1 MYYQEP
7 QYYEIYLGRAVRKM
21 KAAESGMPYKFTY
34 GRPHFLFP
42 EKCWLGVCSDE
53 GLCGFR
59 VKVRCSMD
67 WVMISVSPCGYSS
80 SLYIFAD
87 ELYLGSGC
95 PVTRIQTYAYDF
107 IYPVHDCGIR
117 IQVVSE
123 DTLLFQT
130 EMYFNPRN
138 LHCDHQKIPLECS
151 ASRKSVWLTPVS
163 TENEIKLDPS
173 PFIADFETTPEEL
186 GLLSSSQTGFFLKEE
201 WRLGTG
207 VMNFVG
213 KTYSICNG
221 SLAKGKQEEHIFAA
235 IL

>member
-1 MYYQEP
+1 
-7 QYYEIYLGRAVRKM
+7 M
-21 KAAESGMPYKFTY
+21 KVSVA
-34 GRPHFLFP
+34 
-42 EKCWLGVCSDE
+42 LGVWTLLAALIWPCTKSIY
-53 GLCGFR
+53 
-59 VKVRCSMD
+59 VKVSCSVD

-80 SLYIFAD
+80 NLYIFAD

-117 IQVVSE
+117 IKVVSE

-138 LHCDHQKIPLECS
+138 LQCDHQKIPLECS

-186 GLLSSSQTGFFLKEE
+186 GLLSSTPQHLRQAPVPALVTGL
-201 WRLGTG
+201 L
-207 VMNFVG
+207 
-213 KTYSICNG
+213 
-221 SLAKGKQEEHIFAA
+221 HIVPFS
-235 IL
+235 